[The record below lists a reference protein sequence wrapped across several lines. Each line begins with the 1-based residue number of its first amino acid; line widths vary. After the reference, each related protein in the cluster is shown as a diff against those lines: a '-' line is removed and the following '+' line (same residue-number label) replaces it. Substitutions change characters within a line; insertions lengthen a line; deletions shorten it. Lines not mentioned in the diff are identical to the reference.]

1 MIFYYLSFLII
12 ISLVVYF
19 KSETISKIIN
29 LYDIPDKKRK
39 LHIKPTPLLGGT
51 IFVIYIF
58 TFTIFSILYDFKIID
73 NYNQSIITISILAFF
88 IIGFVDDKFEINAY
102 IKLFIQIL
110 ISLIL
115 IYLIQENFL
124 IEKLIFKDL
133 DLTISIGKFSLI
145 FTSLCLVIFLNAYN
159 MYDGM
164 DGQAAIYSIF
174 IFFILLLKGVEYY
187 FNLGLLC
194 FAILFLIMNLQKK
207 TFLGDNGNFLL
218 SIIISLLIIRGYQD
232 NLIYVDEIFLIMILP
247 GVDMLRLFVLRSVQ
261 KKSPFTADRQH
272 FHHYLLNRYDQK
284 KSLVFLT
291 ILSILPFIISKYIG
305 TLFSILI
312 FFVIYSLFILYL
324 SKYSNE
330 NFTY

>member
-145 FTSLCLVIFLNAYN
+145 FTSLCLVIFFKCL
-159 MYDGM
+159 
-164 DGQAAIYSIF
+164 
-174 IFFILLLKGVEYY
+174 
-187 FNLGLLC
+187 
-194 FAILFLIMNLQKK
+194 
-207 TFLGDNGNFLL
+207 
-218 SIIISLLIIRGYQD
+218 
-232 NLIYVDEIFLIMILP
+232 
-247 GVDMLRLFVLRSVQ
+247 
-261 KKSPFTADRQH
+261 
-272 FHHYLLNRYDQK
+272 
-284 KSLVFLT
+284 
-291 ILSILPFIISKYIG
+291 
-305 TLFSILI
+305 
-312 FFVIYSLFILYL
+312 
-324 SKYSNE
+324 
-330 NFTY
+330 

>member
-19 KSETISKIIN
+19 KFETISKIIN
-29 LYDIPDKKRK
+29 LYDIPNKKRK
-39 LHIKPTPLLGGT
+39 LHSEPTPLLGGT
-51 IFVIYIF
+51 IFVIYII
-58 TFTIFSILYDFKIID
+58 TFTIFSFLYDFKIID
-73 NYNQSIITISILAFF
+73 NYNQSIITISIFVFF
-88 IIGFVDDKFEINAY
+88 ILGFIDDKFEINAY
-102 IKLFIQIL
+102 LKLSIQIL
-110 ISLIL
+110 ISLVL

-124 IEKLIFKDL
+124 IEKLFFKDL
-133 DLTISIGKFSLI
+133 DITISIGKFSLI

-232 NLIYVDEIFLIMILP
+232 NVIYVDEIFLMMILP
-247 GVDMLRLFVLRSVQ
+247 GVDMLRLFILRSVQ
-261 KKSPFTADRQH
+261 KKSPFSADRQH

-284 KSLVFLT
+284 KSLMFLT

-305 TLFSILI
+305 TVISVLI

-324 SKYSNE
+324 SKFSNE
-330 NFTY
+330 NFTN